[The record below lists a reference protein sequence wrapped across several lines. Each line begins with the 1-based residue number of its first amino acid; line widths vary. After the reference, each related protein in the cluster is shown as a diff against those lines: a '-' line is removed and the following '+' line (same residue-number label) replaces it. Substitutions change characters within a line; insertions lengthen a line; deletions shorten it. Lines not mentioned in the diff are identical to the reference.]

1 MLQKHGYNQENGMR
15 RIAVLC
21 VGLMYVSV
29 LLAQNAVVEEAVT
42 EVVCSSPTMA
52 VQHFKTVTTIQNEHG
67 ASQALFLWSC
77 SKNDKLTGFKGQV
90 VDAAG
95 RVIRKIKESNLS
107 RTEYSPYLAIDDYKL
122 YFDYTPPSYP
132 VTVTYE
138 WTVESRDNLI
148 EFPSFCPQTDYDI
161 SVKKATYCLKAP
173 KSMRVRYAIQNIDA
187 QVHVADVENDKQ
199 TFTLQVEN
207 LPALKQEAFSRPMN
221 ERLPL
226 AWFAPTD
233 FVYYGTKGSL
243 DCWADYG
250 KWEYGLIQGRDQL
263 TEAERQELHQLTD
276 GLKTD
281 REKVEAIYHRLEK
294 NTRYVAVLLGIGGQ
308 QPVPASHVSKSGF
321 GDCKGLSN
329 YMRAMLNEVGIVS
342 HYTTISTTNRQLQ
355 SRFASVGQMN
365 HVILQVP
372 LQSDTLWLECTNPQ
386 LPMGY
391 VHARIAGHDAIEI
404 SERGGKL
411 VHLPV
416 YADSANVMR
425 STISIQLS
433 DQGAADVKF
442 EQQTTNS
449 QYESM
454 IPMLKMAEKD
464 RQSALFQMVH
474 VPQAEV
480 RQLGVTETGASIRLE
495 ADIKSQRYATQAG
508 QRLMVPVC
516 PIHRGY
522 AVPNSNTERQE
533 DIYLNMGYMD
543 VDDITIHV
551 PDGYEVEAKPKDMH
565 VESVFGTFSFTLR
578 EESQNV
584 HVSIRLLMKSGTFP
598 KALFPELASFIRTI
612 SASYNQKVV
621 LKRI

>member
-107 RTEYSPYLAIDDYKL
+107 RTEYSPYLAIDDYKV

-199 TFTLQVEN
+199 TFALQVEN
-207 LPALKQEAFSRPMN
+207 LPALKKEAFSRPMN

-308 QPVPASHVSKSGF
+308 QPAPASHVSKSGF

-329 YMRAMLNEVGIVS
+329 YMRAMLNEVGIAS

-372 LQSDTLWLECTNPQ
+372 LSGDTLWLECTNPQ

-480 RQLGVTETGASIRLE
+480 RQLELTETGASIRLE
-495 ADIKSQRYATQAG
+495 ADIKSQRYATQTS

-516 PIHRGY
+516 PVHRGY

-533 DIYLNMGYMD
+533 DIYMNMGYMD
-543 VDDITIHV
+543 VDDISIHI

>member
-107 RTEYSPYLAIDDYKL
+107 RTEYSPYLAIDDYKV

-199 TFTLQVEN
+199 TFALQVEN
-207 LPALKQEAFSRPMN
+207 LPALKKEAFSRPMN

-308 QPVPASHVSKSGF
+308 QPAPASHVSKSGF

-329 YMRAMLNEVGIVS
+329 YMRAMLNEVGIAS

-372 LQSDTLWLECTNPQ
+372 LSGDTLWLECTNPQ

-411 VHLPV
+411 VHLPA
-416 YADSANVMR
+416 YADSANVMHN
-425 STISIQLS
+425 TISIQLS
-433 DQGAADVKF
+433 NQGAADVKF

-449 QYESM
+449 QYEST
-454 IPMLKMAEKD
+454 IPLLKMDGKE
-464 RQSALFQMVH
+464 RQSALLQMVH
-474 VPQAEV
+474 IPQAEV
-480 RQLGVTETGASIRLE
+480 RQLELTEAGASIRLE
-495 ADIKSQRYATQAG
+495 ADIKSQRYATQTG

-533 DIYLNMGYMD
+533 DIYMNMGYMD
-543 VDDITIHV
+543 VDDISIHI

-565 VESVFGTFSFTLR
+565 VESVFGTFSFTLQ

-621 LKRI
+621 LKRL

>member
-199 TFTLQVEN
+199 TFALQVEN
-207 LPALKQEAFSRPMN
+207 LPALKKEAFSRPMN

-243 DCWADYG
+243 GCWADYG

-263 TEAERQELHQLTD
+263 TEVERQELHQLTD
-276 GLKTD
+276 GMQTD
-281 REKVEAIYHRLEK
+281 REKVEAIYHRLEN

-342 HYTTISTTNRQLQ
+342 HYTTISTTNHRLL

-404 SERGGKL
+404 NEHGGRL
-411 VHLPV
+411 VHLPA
-416 YADSANVMR
+416 YADSSNVMHN
-425 STISIQLS
+425 TISIQLS
-433 DQGAADVKF
+433 NQGAADVKF

-449 QYESM
+449 QYEST
-454 IPMLKMAEKD
+454 IPLLKMDGKE
-464 RQSALFQMVH
+464 RQSALLQMVH

-480 RQLGVTETGASIRLE
+480 RQLELTEAGASIRLE
-495 ADIKSQRYATQAG
+495 ADIKSQRYATQTG

-516 PIHRGY
+516 PVHRGY

-533 DIYLNMGYMD
+533 DIYRDMGYLD
-543 VDDITIHV
+543 VDDIRIHI

-565 VESVFGTFSFTLR
+565 VESVFGTFSFTLQ
-578 EESQNV
+578 EESQDV

-598 KALFPELASFIRTI
+598 KALFPELVNFIRTI
-612 SASYNQKVV
+612 SASYNQKMV

>member
-107 RTEYSPYLAIDDYKL
+107 RTEYSPYLAIDDYKV

-207 LPALKQEAFSRPMN
+207 LPALKQEAYSRPMH

-308 QPVPASHVSKSGF
+308 QPAPASHVSKSGF

-342 HYTTISTTNRQLQ
+342 HYTTISTTNRRLL

-404 SERGGKL
+404 NEHGGRL
-411 VHLPV
+411 VHLPA
-416 YADSANVMR
+416 YADSSNVMHN
-425 STISIQLS
+425 TISIQLS

-449 QYESM
+449 QYEST
-454 IPMLKMAEKD
+454 IPLLKMAEKD

-480 RQLGVTETGASIRLE
+480 RQLELTEAGASIRLE
-495 ADIKSQRYATQAG
+495 ADIKSQRYATQTG

-621 LKRI
+621 LKRL

>member
-107 RTEYSPYLAIDDYKL
+107 RTEYSPYLAIDDYKV

-148 EFPSFCPQTDYDI
+148 EFPCFCPQTDYDI

-207 LPALKQEAFSRPMN
+207 LPALKQEAYSRPMH

-308 QPVPASHVSKSGF
+308 QPAPASHVSKSGF

-329 YMRAMLNEVGIVS
+329 YMRAMLNEVGIAS
-342 HYTTISTTNRQLQ
+342 HYTTVSTTNRQLQ

-404 SERGGKL
+404 NEHGGRL
-411 VHLPV
+411 VHLPA
-416 YADSANVMR
+416 YADSSNVMHN
-425 STISIQLS
+425 TISIQLS

-449 QYESM
+449 QYEST
-454 IPMLKMAEKD
+454 IPLLKMDGKE
-464 RQSALFQMVH
+464 RQSALLQMVH
-474 VPQAEV
+474 IPQAEV
-480 RQLGVTETGASIRLE
+480 RQLELTEAGASIRLE
-495 ADIKSQRYATQAG
+495 ADIKSQRYATQTG

-543 VDDITIHV
+543 VDDISIHI

-565 VESVFGTFSFTLR
+565 VESVFGTFSFTLQ